1 MWLASAPWAVTQPHG
16 LAARPVL
23 LLVVSRVSNRCP
35 IKLAV
40 VVSIASIVKLLSGEL
55 ELSVDRR
62 RSVGEREVV
71 RRRSGE

>member
-1 MWLASAPWAVTQPHG
+1 VTQPHG
-16 LAARPVL
+16 PVARPVL
-23 LLVVSRVSNRCP
+23 LLVVSRVSNRCS

-40 VVSIASIVKLLSGEL
+40 VVSIVSIVKLLSGEL